1 MLHIQRSSASGNK
14 QLARDQLLIRING
27 TLPDTE
33 TLGNVE
39 KSERA
44 AEVKRY
50 RINTNTSCSLFASA
64 SEETNQIFHMLVDVG
79 QGIVES
85 IQKGISELGFNNSS
99 SSSSPIIPDAV
110 LITHSHDD
118 HIRELPLLADKA
130 TDKSRRLNIYSTSEC
145 RDQILSKYSQM
156 SSIINNNQVSFTIL
170 QPGENFQVGPFSVLP
185 VLSDHGENS
194 SPGSVIYI
202 VKLLNRK
209 VIIGWDFLSLPN
221 VSENLLWNPDVA
233 ILGTQSYNPHPQTGM
248 ISVSEAF
255 ELVRRWNIKECYIVH
270 YRGLLDLEEASNQWF
285 RGPTKAMTTD
295 ELQKVIDSHLKIVGS
310 GGKFRMTVAREGMI
324 WDSGSNNNNTNLQS
338 KEEKRVKSH
347 KNLQIKI
354 LPLPLSSL
362 KSRVCRIIF
371 LELKTNLKVTN

>member
-1 MLHIQRSSASGNK
+1 
-14 QLARDQLLIRING
+14 
-27 TLPDTE
+27 
-33 TLGNVE
+33 
-39 KSERA
+39 
-44 AEVKRY
+44 
-50 RINTNTSCSLFASA
+50 
-64 SEETNQIFHMLVDVG
+64 
-79 QGIVES
+79 
-85 IQKGISELGFNNSS
+85 
-99 SSSSPIIPDAV
+99 
-110 LITHSHDD
+110 
-118 HIRELPLLADKA
+118 
-130 TDKSRRLNIYSTSEC
+130 
-145 RDQILSKYSQM
+145 
-156 SSIINNNQVSFTIL
+156 
-170 QPGENFQVGPFSVLP
+170 
-185 VLSDHGENS
+185 
-194 SPGSVIYI
+194 
-202 VKLLNRK
+202 
-209 VIIGWDFLSLPN
+209 
-221 VSENLLWNPDVA
+221 
-233 ILGTQSYNPHPQTGM
+233 M

-354 LPLPLSSL
+354 LPFPLSSL